1 MLYII
6 EFLIVV
12 CVIVGAALYGI
23 LLVSP
28 LLSVLLALCLAV
40 WLLKIQARGGLAIIG
55 STYGVLTL
63 ATYGISALSG

>member
-6 EFLIVV
+6 EFLIGV
-12 CVIVGAALYGI
+12 CVVVGVALYGI

-40 WLLKIQARGGLAIIG
+40 WLLTIQARGGLAIVG
-55 STYGVLTL
+55 CTYGVLTL
-63 ATYGISALSG
+63 ATYGISALNG